1 MELTNFYQVM
11 PGKNCGICGYG
22 SCNTF
27 ARHVLFK
34 KEDLKKCVWLSPTDI
49 PCLNEVRPAR
59 TRVEETA
66 FIQPCITDSG
76 MVMAEIYL
84 APREVDYGYLDPGFC
99 EFLYTYSNF
108 KSVKCSQSLG
118 IARIEYEGKEILISQ
133 TGKVV
138 VRQAKTEE
146 DAFAVCDL
154 VRRIVSGAVIC
165 SCLATALE
173 AVSGMCTC
181 ECEIEG
187 PSKREKELYTSFE
200 EYERSVLA
208 AFSHTGLHNLDTA
221 VLKVKAVDLL
231 AHNEGGLILYALAH
245 HLSFIRDAADA
256 AQPQDKAD
264 ENTINIIR
272 KAFKG
277 KHALE
282 DYHHLL
288 TYFNRDSDPFSREL
302 YKAAFHARCIGEIK
316 NRFFT

>member
-49 PCLNEVRPAR
+49 PGLNEVRPAR

-208 AFSHTGLHNLDTA
+208 AFSHTGLHNLD
-221 VLKVKAVDLL
+221 
-231 AHNEGGLILYALAH
+231 
-245 HLSFIRDAADA
+245 A

>member
-1 MELTNFYQVM
+1 MELTNYYQVM

-27 ARHVLFK
+27 ARRVLFK
-34 KEDLKKCVWLSPTDI
+34 NEDLNKCAWLSPTDI
-49 PCLNEVRPAR
+49 PDLTEVRPAR

-66 FIQPCITDSG
+66 FIQPCITDAE

-99 EFLYTYSNF
+99 EFLDAYPRF
-108 KSVKCSQSLG
+108 ESVKCSQSLG

-133 TGKVV
+133 TGKVI

-146 DAFAVCDL
+146 DAFACCNL

-173 AVSGMCTC
+173 AVSGMCSC
-181 ECEIEG
+181 ECGIEG
-187 PSKREKELYTSFE
+187 PSNQEEKMYASFE
-200 EYERSVLA
+200 EYEQSVLD
-208 AFSHTGLHNLDTA
+208 AFNTGGLHNLDITL
-221 VLKVKAVDLL
+221 LKVKAVDLL

-245 HLSFIRDAADA
+245 HLSFIRDAYLS
-256 AQPQDKAD
+256 AQQQERTDDSNLVQEAS
-264 ENTINIIR
+264 EI
-272 KAFKG
+272 
-277 KHALE
+277 HALK
-282 DYHHLL
+282 DHQIL
-288 TYFNRDSDPFSREL
+288 TYLNTKSDPFSREL
-302 YKAAFHARCIGEIK
+302 YKAAFHARCIQKIK